1 MKMQSTER
9 DWQDIPL
16 SYRSDS
22 DCLVGR
28 FIEQKLV
35 NAINF
40 LEQHSFRELE
50 WNTFTAIAVGRNLS
64 KEQYNKM
71 ANSYIFLDN
80 GLRVYAGYCDKYGNF
95 AISQKTFKNPSLG
108 QLRDWMGY

>member
-1 MKMQSTER
+1 MQSTER

-22 DCLVGR
+22 DCLAGR
-28 FIEQKLV
+28 FLD
-35 NAINF
+35 
-40 LEQHSFRELE
+40 QHSFRELDS
-50 WNTFTAIAVGRNLS
+50 FAAIAVGRNLS

-80 GLRVYAGYCDKYGNF
+80 GLRVYSGYCDKYGNF